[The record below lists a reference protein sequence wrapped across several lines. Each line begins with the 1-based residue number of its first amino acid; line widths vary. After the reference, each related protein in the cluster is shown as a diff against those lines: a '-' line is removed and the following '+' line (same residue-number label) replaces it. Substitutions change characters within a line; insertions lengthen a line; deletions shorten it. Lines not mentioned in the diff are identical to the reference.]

1 MKRTAFLL
9 PLLCLPA
16 LFFSS
21 CRSGQGDASEDFA
34 SAELLAPDSIAIGQ
48 ILQPMAWKISED
60 KAVLLSQ
67 KTDSAFFVYRLPAFE
82 YLYSFGAKGE
92 GPDDFSYPF
101 LRTESADEQEFSAL
115 DLMKNIRHFYTLGDT
130 AACKT
135 GSDTFGERL
144 YNVLFPVNDSVFL
157 QQNSDISGDYLL
169 SYYCTV
175 TPEGETIDSI
185 IPLSHTKSFRIARS
199 KETIGIH
206 GTIYN
211 SPRLAYRNGRLA
223 IFYSDLRR
231 TDLFDITPQGRFVL
245 CSSTG
250 DASTREQI
258 NAMDLE
264 NLEKGYTV
272 CAIQGTP
279 DHIYLLCADFRKDPE
294 LGRKILHSYVE
305 VYDWEGRP
313 VKKFDL
319 GRPFDRFLVVPRY
332 GKIFCYLSDEDFKQV
347 FSYDYHL

>member
-1 MKRTAFLL
+1 
-9 PLLCLPA
+9 
-16 LFFSS
+16 
-21 CRSGQGDASEDFA
+21 
-34 SAELLAPDSIAIGQ
+34 
-48 ILQPMAWKISED
+48 
-60 KAVLLSQ
+60 
-67 KTDSAFFVYRLPAFE
+67 
-82 YLYSFGAKGE
+82 
-92 GPDDFSYPF
+92 
-101 LRTESADEQEFSAL
+101 
-115 DLMKNIRHFYTLGDT
+115 MKNIRHFYTLGDT

-199 KETIGIH
+199 KETISIG

-211 SPRLAYRNGRLA
+211 TPRLAYRNGRLA

-319 GRPFDRFLVVPRY
+319 GRPFDRFLVAPRY